1 MNQVVLHSEVK
12 GVVALLNNF
21 RSEALLP
28 VFEAVINGIQAIEEK
43 FGDKLSAGVIRVKV
57 QRSSQQDLPFCGDNR
72 KQLEICGFEI
82 QDNGIGF
89 TDENLESFKTVA
101 SNYKAKKG
109 GKGIGRFTWLKA
121 FENATIDSVYQ
132 VNDSRKYRRKLSFS
146 IERGLEVEESLEV
159 DSKIDTGTVVRLNK
173 FKKTYKN
180 HPSACRTGD
189 KIAQR
194 IMEHCLFYFLASNH
208 PKIELND
215 TSPNGDS
222 LIFDLQ
228 NIYDGIKKNIENET
242 LELQKRTF
250 SIYHMKLYDTHN
262 DMHNLVLC
270 ANKRDVLTI
279 NMGKLLGT
287 SNPFDSDDKRFI
299 YAVYVSGE
307 YLDEHVDASRTN
319 FDLPDEAFPLD
330 AENPIGLE
338 DLQKAIAEKSKVFLQ
353 PFLEKVKVKREEI
366 VTKYVAEKNP
376 ALRAVPMYCPEIY
389 SEIEPNTQEEKLDEI
404 LHKYKGKAEYEI
416 RRQSQKLLKTQYD
429 NILEIRERIDDMV
442 SKIDS
447 FNKDNLTGYVLL
459 RKNIIELLDKK
470 ISLLP
475 EGSTEKEEVI
485 HDIFFPRKNT
495 SDVFNFDDHNLW
507 LLDDRLTFHQYATS
521 DLPFKKI
528 IKDGSDD
535 RPDILAFTEV
545 DEGNLARSISVI
557 EFKRPLREDYGKES
571 PHAQIIRMISQ
582 IRKKDL
588 LFNKKGRPLRTDDS
602 TRYYGYALCD
612 FTSDICEWATTD
624 DYHLL
629 PGDLGYFKY
638 NSNLRASIYIIN
650 YDRIVTDV
658 KQRNYAF
665 FEKLGIPTFE

>member
-12 GVVALLNNF
+12 GVVALLKNF
-21 RSEALLP
+21 KSEALLP
-28 VFEAVINGIQAIEEK
+28 VFEAVINGIQAIEDK
-43 FGDKLSAGVIRVKV
+43 YGDNLSAGTISVRVK
-57 QRSSQQDLPFCGDNR
+57 RSSQQEFSLDADNR
-72 KQLEICGFEI
+72 KQLEISGFEI

-89 TDENLESFKTVA
+89 TDDNLESFQTVA
-101 SNYKAKKG
+101 SNYKAQKG

-121 FENATIDSVYQ
+121 FENATIESVYQ
-132 VNDSRKYRRKLSFS
+132 NEECRKFKRKLSFS
-146 IERGLEVEESLEV
+146 IERGLEVEKSIEV
-159 DSKIDTGTVVRLNK
+159 SSTIETGTIVGLNN

-180 HPSACRTGD
+180 NPSACRTGE

-194 IMEHCLFYFLASNH
+194 IMEHCLFYFLATNH

-215 TSPNGDS
+215 TSPNGDP
-222 LIFDLQ
+222 LYFDLQ
-228 NIYDGIKKNIENET
+228 NIYDGIKENIESET
-242 LELQKRTF
+242 LELQKKTF

-307 YLDEHVDASRTN
+307 YLDEHVDASRTD
-319 FDLPDEAFPLD
+319 FDLPDEALPLD
-330 AENPIGLE
+330 ADNPIGLE
-338 DLQKAIAEKSKVFLQ
+338 ELQKAVAEKSKVFLQ
-353 PFLEKVKVKREEI
+353 PFLDKVKVRREEI

-376 ALRAVPMYCPEIY
+376 ALRAVPTYCPEIY

-404 LHKYKGKAEYEI
+404 LYKYKGKAEYEI
-416 RRQSQKLLKTQYD
+416 RRQSQKLLKTQYED
-429 NILEIRERIDDMV
+429 ISEIREQIDDMV

-447 FNKDNLTGYVLL
+447 FNKDNLAGYILL
-459 RKNIIELLDKK
+459 RKKIIELLDKK

-475 EGSTEKEEVI
+475 AGSTEKEEVI

-495 SDVFNFDDHNLW
+495 SDVINLDDHNLW

-521 DLPFKKI
+521 DLPLRKVVEN
-528 IKDGSDD
+528 GSDD
-535 RPDILAFTEV
+535 RPDIMAFTEV

-557 EFKRPLREDYGKES
+557 EFKRPLREGYGRES
-571 PHAQIIRMISQ
+571 PQEQIKRMISQ
-582 IRKKDL
+582 IQNKNIL
-588 LFNKKGRPLRTDDS
+588 TNKKGRPLRTDDS

-612 FTSDICEWATTD
+612 FTTEIRNWATLD
-624 DYHLL
+624 DFQLL
-629 PGDLGYFKY
+629 PGELGYFIY
-638 NSNLRASIYIIN
+638 NRNLRASIYIIN
-650 YDRIVTDV
+650 YDSIVKDV
-658 KQRNYAF
+658 KQRNFAF
-665 FEKLGIPTFE
+665 FEKLGITTFE